1 MAVLPGILAGATKL
15 SEATL
20 ADVPTTDALAG
31 WLKDNGLDTS
41 NWGDGDTK
49 GVDKY
54 FKEIKGQE
62 AGAEIWQLP
71 DGTRKAVRT
80 THVLRAKVTSQ
91 ESYERQIFLFN
102 TWQQFGDGRTRT
114 RNGLLSE
121 KLTLDE
127 MPLEKNLHEVCERA
141 VTEEEMQ
148 RVVESQCKI
157 GPGRPAPEYDPD
169 YVCPLKVVG
178 EKFID
183 HIIEI
188 EESKSYPGL
197 LTMYHLYTVDIIC
210 SGLPRTDL
218 NTLEFDH
225 EDKNGHRKLKYVHAW
240 VWLEWPK
247 IQRYLFEGSKM
258 REKKVKGSF
267 VDATALATWLRQFN
281 LDLDLWGKDNYKTVE
296 QLFIEIDTEE
306 TELELWGRQ
315 DGVPLLVRVA
325 HVLQLEVHSTDPR
338 MEGKYLL
345 NTWDQMPNG
354 KASPK
359 NRLLSSK
366 LSLRQGKF
374 DEERFQEAAKN
385 AVMEQL
391 PYLVDM
397 HFQVNENKLPTV
409 DDAEPC
415 QITVSRSKFRE
426 HRSEVQESKSFKS
439 LWTMY
444 HMYAMEVECE
454 GLPVADFASLDF
466 SKMGKTGVK
475 EFKCAHGLSWVT
487 WPQVL
492 DIMHDR
498 VQALERSKDHSVSS
512 WALQRKKLD
521 DGYAM
526 FAGLS
531 DAMKNLTK
539 KVPEDDPDSKAAVTA
554 AIGLKKVL
562 DRLKAGYDEVKVW
575 HAATIAGRAEM
586 LPPSMISKMAET
598 TIADKVFLESV
609 HWQRVQEA
617 EEELQRYNMGSTS
630 STMSST

>member
-1 MAVLPGILAGATKL
+1 
-15 SEATL
+15 
-20 ADVPTTDALAG
+20 
-31 WLKDNGLDTS
+31 
-41 NWGDGDTK
+41 
-49 GVDKY
+49 
-54 FKEIKGQE
+54 
-62 AGAEIWQLP
+62 
-71 DGTRKAVRT
+71 
-80 THVLRAKVTSQ
+80 
-91 ESYERQIFLFN
+91 
-102 TWQQFGDGRTRT
+102 
-114 RNGLLSE
+114 
-121 KLTLDE
+121 
-127 MPLEKNLHEVCERA
+127 

-178 EKFID
+178 EKFVD
-183 HIIEI
+183 HIIEV

-225 EDKNGHRKLKYVHAW
+225 PDKNGHRKLKYVHAW

-409 DDAEPC
+409 EDAEPC

-466 SKMGKTGVK
+466 SKKGKTGVK

-617 EEELQRYNMGSTS
+617 EEELQRTKMGSTL